1 MKRIA
6 IKIGSNVLAR
16 RDGTLDITRMSALVD
31 QVVSL
36 RRAGMEVVMI
46 SSGAVAAGRSEMRGV
61 DRLDTVSARQL
72 FSAVGQVK
80 LINHYYEFFRDHG
93 MACGQVLTLKE
104 SFSTRRHYLNQKHC
118 MEVMLENGVIP
129 IVNENDT
136 VSLTELMFT
145 DNDELSGLI
154 ATMMDMDALVI
165 LSNIDGVYDSDPKK
179 NPDAR
184 KYDKIGYLDVI
195 KDGLQVMDTTAVS
208 LCMENHIPIVTFALN
223 EKDSIYKAATGQKIG
238 TIIE

>member
-1 MKRIA
+1 MQIGRRKLRISLNLVFCGMKRIA

-80 LINHYYEFFRDHG
+80 LINHYYEFS
-93 MACGQVLTLKE
+93 A
-104 SFSTRRHYLNQKHC
+104 
-118 MEVMLENGVIP
+118 
-129 IVNENDT
+129 
-136 VSLTELMFT
+136 
-145 DNDELSGLI
+145 
-154 ATMMDMDALVI
+154 
-165 LSNIDGVYDSDPKK
+165 
-179 NPDAR
+179 
-184 KYDKIGYLDVI
+184 
-195 KDGLQVMDTTAVS
+195 TTAWRAVR
-208 LCMENHIPIVTFALN
+208 C
-223 EKDSIYKAATGQKIG
+223 
-238 TIIE
+238 